1 MTELGNLWTFL
12 LAWCYAH
19 PTVTALVVLP
29 LVSALC
35 NWALAFF
42 TGPYWLDLLERY
54 PRVAALSK
62 LLEHAGFSPI
72 KFIQWAKVL
81 VTGKLGK

>member
-1 MTELGNLWTFL
+1 MSKLTQLWTFL

-29 LVSALC
+29 LASAVL
-35 NWALAFF
+35 NYSIAYF
-42 TGPYWLDLLERY
+42 TGPSWPVLLDRY
-54 PRVAALSK
+54 PRVAAFCK
-62 LLEHAGFSPI
+62 LLEHAGFSPV
-72 KFIQWAKVL
+72 KYLQWLKVF